1 MRVAVL
7 VIASPGYDAFAA
19 LWARHAARAPP
30 EFTVRFLVTREADGV
45 RGQNWV
51 FPDVKESLV
60 PGVLDKTLLAFRRA
74 LDEDFDVVVRTNMS
88 SFYHWRALRAFLDA
102 SPSRGLA
109 AGLAPDRSH
118 LSGCNLVLSRD
129 VVEHVLAHQRELD
142 RAVIDD
148 VALAAVLLRDFD
160 PAWVPRLEFAAVS
173 APMTRSGRCRALLR
187 LDGDARHAPHVFH
200 VRLKTPGARDFDVA
214 NFRAL
219 VDAYDPGLSLEST
232 ALTL

>member
-30 EFTVRFLVTREADGV
+30 EFAVRFLVTREADGV
-45 RGQNWV
+45 PGLNWV
-51 FPDVKESLV
+51 FEGVEESTV
-60 PGVLDKTLLAFRRA
+60 PGILDKTLLAFRRA

-88 SFYHWRALRAFLDA
+88 SFYHWPALRAFLDA

-109 AGLAPDRSH
+109 AGLSPDRSH

-129 VVEHVLAHQRELD
+129 VVEHVLAHRPELD
-142 RAVIDD
+142 RADLDD
-148 VALAAVLLRDFD
+148 VALSAVLLRDFD
-160 PAWVPRLEFAAVS
+160 PTWVPRLEFTVVT

-187 LDGDARHAPHVFH
+187 LDGDSAHVFH
-200 VRLKTPGARDFDVA
+200 VRLKTPGARDFDVD

-219 VDAYDPGLSLEST
+219 VEAYDPGLSLEAT
-232 ALTL
+232 ALTM